1 MGVISHKG
9 AYCAE
14 AGSKLEVIV
23 GQNQCCLPLGG
34 VSVSISGAED
44 GRGALLPTSLL
55 TVSQGPEE
63 GSF

>member
-14 AGSKLEVIV
+14 AGSKLEVVVVVVV

-34 VSVSISGAED
+34 VSISIRTAKDPSF
-44 GRGALLPTSLL
+44 PT
-55 TVSQGPEE
+55 GY
-63 GSF
+63 